1 MIAYLRSIGARHGVK
16 SNFAELIAAAAA
28 GDTDEVLA
36 LIADG
41 LSPNGGDYDKRTPL
55 HLAVGEAHA
64 KVVDVL
70 LAAGAEVNA
79 VDRWNN
85 TPIDDALRLPSDRG
99 EPIVAALKAYG
110 AVDRKMPRLSPIPAA
125 KPVAKLE
132 DEGTGSAGSAGT
144 GSKARRF
151 SVLRRDASM
160 SSGQGSLE
168 VCWDDIELKDRL
180 GGGSFGD
187 VFRANWKQTPVAAK
201 SLKKL
206 ATDQERKLALA
217 DFEIEATI
225 LKNLVRVLLA
235 GPLPDRAREGA
246 RATAGCWRP
255 IYAPHPPT

>member
-1 MIAYLRSIGARHGVK
+1 
-16 SNFAELIAAAAA
+16 
-28 GDTDEVLA
+28 
-36 LIADG
+36 
-41 LSPNGGDYDKRTPL
+41 
-55 HLAVGEAHA
+55 
-64 KVVDVL
+64 
-70 LAAGAEVNA
+70 
-79 VDRWNN
+79 
-85 TPIDDALRLPSDRG
+85 
-99 EPIVAALKAYG
+99 
-110 AVDRKMPRLSPIPAA
+110 
-125 KPVAKLE
+125 
-132 DEGTGSAGSAGT
+132 
-144 GSKARRF
+144 
-151 SVLRRDASM
+151 M